1 MLFPVFLCKP
11 QYTEN
16 KAIRVLL
23 AVIIESPEMG
33 SYPSDTLT
41 YGRGREKSREK
52 EGMGGKSREKRVR
65 VSFGMRLTPE
75 KKDKKGE
82 GEKEKEI
89 HRESTFRENGFGG

>member
-1 MLFPVFLCKP
+1 
-11 QYTEN
+11 
-16 KAIRVLL
+16 
-23 AVIIESPEMG
+23 
-33 SYPSDTLT
+33 
-41 YGRGREKSREK
+41 
-52 EGMGGKSREKRVR
+52 MGGKSREKRVR